1 MAGVGLTLSVNT
13 LGQEQMIANAFR
25 NTTRRL
31 AIRRTACLTAAIPT
45 MVAADR
51 TQLVRLMVT
60 TSVNA
65 NAIYITTR
73 QATTTMTA
81 PQSTIVCLL
90 TADVTKI
97 VFMTGQA
104 YLIAPVALALF
115 MTVQPV

>member
-65 NAIYITTR
+65 IAMITITRR
-73 QATTTMTA
+73 QAIRRTVS
-81 PQSTIVCLL
+81 QST
-90 TADVTKI
+90 
-97 VFMTGQA
+97 
-104 YLIAPVALALF
+104 
-115 MTVQPV
+115 TV